1 MLSRATVD
9 PFELTVI
16 PAWGVIEGKL
26 ALLVAIG
33 EIFAK
38 IPDR

>member
-1 MLSRATVD
+1 MPSRATAD

-16 PAWGVIEGKL
+16 PARGVNEGKL
-26 ALLVAIG
+26 APRVAIG